1 MEWDACLF
9 KTLETEQVVNHDCPQ
24 ISPHFSCV
32 FHLSSPTLLCAPL
45 PPPPSMT
52 SMQIQVGW
60 YFWMLHV
67 LDASGD
73 TILLGLTAFPS
84 LVARSSWNPP
94 RPRAAGIKAAAGAGR
109 IQRHSSVSTTSARV
123 PSPAAK
129 ATAAA
134 PSSAPSPLV
143 PAVR

>member
-1 MEWDACLF
+1 
-9 KTLETEQVVNHDCPQ
+9 
-24 ISPHFSCV
+24 
-32 FHLSSPTLLCAPL
+32 
-45 PPPPSMT
+45 
-52 SMQIQVGW
+52 
-60 YFWMLHV
+60 MLHA

-84 LVARSSWNPP
+84 LVARSSWSPP
-94 RPRAAGIKAAAGAGR
+94 RPTAARIKAAARAGR
-109 IQRHSSVSTTSARV
+109 IQRHSSVFATSARV

-134 PSSAPSPLV
+134 PSSAPSHLV